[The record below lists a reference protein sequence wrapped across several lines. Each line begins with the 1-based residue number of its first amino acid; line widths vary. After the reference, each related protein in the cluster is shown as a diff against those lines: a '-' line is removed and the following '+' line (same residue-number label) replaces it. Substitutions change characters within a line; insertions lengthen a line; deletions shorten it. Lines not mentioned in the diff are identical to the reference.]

1 MRYSGLQLR
10 QALPGE
16 PGPRGGYAPE
26 DADPLSLVS
35 TLIIADD
42 HPLFRSALRTAVAQL
57 LPGVQIVEADS
68 PEALNKAVQEHPR
81 ADLVLLDLRMPG
93 VQGFSALIS
102 LRGQHPAIPV
112 VLVSAVEE
120 PAVMRRALDFGACGF
135 IPKSAGIETI
145 GAALHTV
152 LEGGVW
158 LPPGVTENAA
168 EEDGEERELAQRV
181 SSLTP
186 QQFRVLMMLADGRLN
201 KQIAGD
207 LNVSEATIKAHVTA
221 ILRKLGLYRR
231 TQAAVLAQ
239 RLLKA
244 EGASLAH
251 AVSAAAAGGDE
262 EAE

>member
-1 MRYSGLQLR
+1 MRYSGPQLR
-10 QALPGE
+10 PALSGDS
-16 PGPRGGYAPE
+16 GTGGAAPE
-26 DADPLSLVS
+26 DASPLSLVS

-42 HPLFRSALRTAVAQL
+42 HPLFRSALRTAVSQL

-68 PEALNKAVQEHPR
+68 TEALNKAVQDHPR

-93 VQGFSALIS
+93 VQGFSALIA

-135 IPKSAGIETI
+135 IPKSAGIDTI
-145 GAALHTV
+145 GEALRTV

-158 LPPGVTENAA
+158 LPPGVPEAVA
-168 EEDGEERELAQRV
+168 EEDAEERELAQRV

-201 KQIAGD
+201 KQIAAD

-221 ILRKLGLYRR
+221 ILRKLDLYRR

-244 EGASLAH
+244 EGAPLAR
-251 AVSAAAAGGDE
+251 VVGAAAGGAEE